1 MEKLLEGRVALVT
14 GGGTGIG
21 AAIAKRFA
29 REGARVVI
37 CGRRAELLER
47 VVKEIEAAGGIADA
61 VPTDLS
67 REDGVRAF
75 VRDAAERCGRLD
87 VLVNNAV
94 QMVIKPIPDMS
105 LDDWR
110 ESLSVGLD
118 AVFIAT
124 REAMP
129 IMAAN
134 GGGAIVNISSLAA
147 IASDPGLGGY
157 SAAKAGLE
165 AFTRAAAL
173 EGAVNGIRV
182 NTVRLGMIATEQGE
196 MAFPDPDARRAMEDR
211 IGLSRFGRPEEIA
224 NCALFLA
231 SDEASFVTG
240 STLVADGGQSA
251 GLGAPK
257 LREGHRQRPSG

>member
-1 MEKLLEGRVALVT
+1 MAKLLEGRVALVT

-47 VVKEIEAAGGIADA
+47 VVKEIEVAGGSADA
-61 VPTDLS
+61 VPTDLT
-67 REDGVRAF
+67 REESVRAF

-94 QMVIKPIPDMS
+94 QMVIKPIADMS

-110 ESLSVGLD
+110 ESLGVGLD
-118 AVFIAT
+118 AAFIAT

-134 GGGAIVNISSLAA
+134 GGGAISGHGLKAA
-147 IASDPGLGGY
+147 TSRGGMRQPG
-157 SAAKAGLE
+157 
-165 AFTRAAAL
+165 
-173 EGAVNGIRV
+173 
-182 NTVRLGMIATEQGE
+182 
-196 MAFPDPDARRAMEDR
+196 RRAWLRPNLRARASAGWEASGKR
-211 IGLSRFGRPEEIA
+211 WVQLRLNIARFGKKIER
-224 NCALFLA
+224 
-231 SDEASFVTG
+231 
-240 STLVADGGQSA
+240 
-251 GLGAPK
+251 
-257 LREGHRQRPSG
+257 